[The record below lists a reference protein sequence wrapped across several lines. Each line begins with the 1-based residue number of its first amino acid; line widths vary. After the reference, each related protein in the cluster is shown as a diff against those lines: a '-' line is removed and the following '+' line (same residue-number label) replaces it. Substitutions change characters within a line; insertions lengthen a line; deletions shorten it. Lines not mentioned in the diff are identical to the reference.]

1 MVDLLVD
8 HGVDPNKADGNG
20 FCPLLYRMLDTGPR
34 KAISMELLAK
44 GASPG
49 GTNKNGTTPLHR
61 VREADVA
68 KLLIERGANVNAVDN
83 QGGTPLHVAATRGS
97 LDVAKV
103 LIAAGAK
110 NLRNKQNQLPID
122 LARSSSG
129 NDPAGLTARAE
140 LLAELSRLLV
150 PAIRCSRVPG

>member
-1 MVDLLVD
+1 MATFGQLSTDPKQAQLL
-8 HGVDPNKADGNG
+8 
-20 FCPLLYRMLDTGPR
+20 PLGAPEPTG
-34 KAISMELLAK
+34 
-44 GASPG
+44 GAF
-49 GTNKNGTTPLHR
+49 
-61 VREADVA
+61 
-68 KLLIERGANVNAVDN
+68 GANVNAVDN

-150 PAIRCSRVPG
+150 PAIRCSRVP